1 VDSVFRQKT
10 ILLNIIIVLAS
21 FFLWVS
27 ATPQA
32 SSYEI
37 NRVLLVGGIYV
48 KFLMEFPAPFEEKDT
63 QGKEALDDDKR

>member
-1 VDSVFRQKT
+1 
-10 ILLNIIIVLAS
+10 LGG

-32 SSYEI
+32 SSHEI
-37 NRVLLVGGIYV
+37 NQVLPVGGIYV

-63 QGKEALDDDKR
+63 QGNKAPGNDEI